1 MSSSAA
7 TEATPL
13 LAAAFLLRLRPIISP
28 SAAAVVHGIRS
39 AAALLAIAAFLA
51 VICAVPAA
59 RSQHASDAEAL
70 RLEID
75 DLRLK
80 IARLE
85 SILEGDTKSLRTKA
99 YIMEED
105 NKLTEAMEHD
115 IQLLMNVEE
124 TKKSERKSYSESN
137 IFAMEDEVQ
146 ILQQEVRKINS
157 IAYTIESLANDA
169 EKRVE
174 FLINEV
180 KKIEDIIAEQWIQ
193 IRQFE
198 QAFVLTKMMTS
209 KVHERRLSGNAYYWP
224 GKYTVPKYIR
234 NLDLHGMFLVGASL
248 TRTCFSHTYKH
259 WRSFVQAMNRCY
271 HEASRFCKAI
281 RRPCP
286 PDIHRPDVFFLGGSI
301 SRSCISLPY
310 KQFKILVSSAQRIHH
325 KVQVNLQDV
334 MRSNRYSRGLANE
347 MITFCMAYLLV
358 ISPVWIA
365 WFIFSMRFGSK
376 K

>member
-174 FLINEV
+174 FLSNEV

-224 GKYTVPKYIR
+224 GKYTVPK
-234 NLDLHGMFLVGASL
+234 
-248 TRTCFSHTYKH
+248 
-259 WRSFVQAMNRCY
+259 
-271 HEASRFCKAI
+271 ASRFCKAI

>member
-124 TKKSERKSYSESN
+124 TK
-137 IFAMEDEVQ
+137 VQ

-174 FLINEV
+174 FLSNEV

-271 HEASRFCKAI
+271 HE
-281 RRPCP
+281 
-286 PDIHRPDVFFLGGSI
+286 
-301 SRSCISLPY
+301 
-310 KQFKILVSSAQRIHH
+310 
-325 KVQVNLQDV
+325 VQVNLQDV

>member
-124 TKKSERKSYSESN
+124 TK
-137 IFAMEDEVQ
+137 VQ

-174 FLINEV
+174 FLSNEV

-234 NLDLHGMFLVGASL
+234 NLDLHGFPVLQS
-248 TRTCFSHTYKH
+248 
-259 WRSFVQAMNRCY
+259 N
-271 HEASRFCKAI
+271 
-281 RRPCP
+281 P
-286 PDIHRPDVFFLGGSI
+286 
-301 SRSCISLPY
+301 
-310 KQFKILVSSAQRIHH
+310 SS
-325 KVQVNLQDV
+325 
-334 MRSNRYSRGLANE
+334 MPS
-347 MITFCMAYLLV
+347 
-358 ISPVWIA
+358 
-365 WFIFSMRFGSK
+365 
-376 K
+376 